1 MVFHVVR
8 LTMGR
13 RGGQKAAQR
22 WKTEPEGKYA
32 QEQREDLSNANK
44 RRSAGARSQAYKIA
58 AYFDDAFSQT
68 GSYPTVADAAAGFT
82 VSGRTVQ
89 RALLKAGIVLP
100 TGRKRVTDRKQ
111 YTVPLPL
118 GS

>member
-1 MVFHVVR
+1 MVSHVVR

-58 AYFDDAFSQT
+58 AYFDDLSQWAE
-68 GSYPTVADAAAGFT
+68 SDEFFDAMDAAAR
-82 VSGRTVQ
+82 SGNSDGESLRHAQ
-89 RALLKAGIVLP
+89 EIIR
-100 TGRKRVTDRKQ
+100 RW
-111 YTVPLPL
+111 L
-118 GS
+118 GK